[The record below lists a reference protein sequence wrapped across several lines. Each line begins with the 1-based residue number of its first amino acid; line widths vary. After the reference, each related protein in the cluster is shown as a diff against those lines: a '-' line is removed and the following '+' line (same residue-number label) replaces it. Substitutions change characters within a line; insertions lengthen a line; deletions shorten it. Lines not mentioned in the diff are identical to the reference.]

1 MYRRVLLLLCGIF
14 LLAALLPAP
23 GSTARDPREERIRKF
38 GTSLGE
44 EVVRDS
50 GQPVPEGKRGS
61 VVLRFVLLAGGG
73 LVVLGGIHLLVTRI
87 RERRR
92 ERETVRRYL
101 TENLMTPSAVR
112 DHLRRVIDSRTPVSL
127 WIDSHF
133 IKFSTR
139 IESITRAGDGILLL
153 SLSPAAGNEMIR
165 KSGTVKIEYLYERVP
180 YHFESSWE
188 GEETEGGGVSHRI
201 ALPER
206 IEFVQRRDAY
216 RVEPPVSEPLF
227 CTLPGKEM
235 PELPVLDLGM
245 GGFAV
250 ATRTRLQPGETI
262 DSVKLAGSS
271 LLPIQGTAKCI
282 YEYSLPGEKSKFRY
296 RYGFRFL
303 RLGKG
308 DDRRLSRYLTAQQVS
323 DLSRRRAME
332 Q

>member
-1 MYRRVLLLLCGIF
+1 MYRRALLALGGILLLAL
-14 LLAALLPAP
+14 LLPASP
-23 GSTARDPREERIRKF
+23 SFAKDPREERIRKF

-50 GQPVPEGKRGS
+50 GSPVPAGQRGS

-73 LVVLGGIHLLVTRI
+73 LVVLGGIHLLVTRV
-87 RERRR
+87 RKRRR

-101 TENLMTPSAVR
+101 TEHLMTPSAVR

-133 IKFSTR
+133 IKFSSR
-139 IESITRAGDGILLL
+139 IESITRAGDAILLL

-165 KSGTVKIEYLYERVP
+165 KSGVVKTGYLYERVP

-188 GEETEGGGVSHRI
+188 GEEAEGGGVSHRI
-201 ALPER
+201 ALPKR
-206 IEFVQRRDAY
+206 IEFVQRREAY

-235 PELPVLDLGM
+235 PELPVLDIGM

-250 ATRTRLQPGETI
+250 AARTRLRPGETV
-262 DSVKLAGSS
+262 DAAKLAGST
-271 LLPIQGTAKCI
+271 LLPIEGTAKCI
-282 YEYSLPGEKSKFRY
+282 YEYSLGEKSKFRY

-308 DDRRLSRYLTAQQVS
+308 DDRRLSRYLTGQQVS
-323 DLSRRRAME
+323 DLSRRKAME